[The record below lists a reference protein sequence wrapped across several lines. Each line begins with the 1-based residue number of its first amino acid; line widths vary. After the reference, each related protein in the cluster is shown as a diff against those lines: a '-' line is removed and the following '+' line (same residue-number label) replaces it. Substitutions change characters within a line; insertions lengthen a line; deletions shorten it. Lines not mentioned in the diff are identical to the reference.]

1 MSANPH
7 GLEVRRLSPA
17 LGAEILGA
25 DVRRDADAEAVRE
38 AFARHAVVVVRGQSL
53 TPDEQV
59 AFARRFG
66 TININRFFKALDG
79 HPEVALVLK
88 EAQQKRAVGERWHTD
103 HSYDAI
109 PAMGS
114 LLYAVDTPPVG
125 GDTLFASMAAAYEA
139 LSDGL
144 RATLDGLR
152 AWHSSRHVFGP
163 ARANSE
169 TGKDGRIGNPD
180 AATQDA
186 LHPLII
192 THPLSGRRCLYVNP
206 IFTVRIDGWT
216 AEESAALL
224 DFLYA
229 HAARAE
235 FCCRVRWS
243 PGDLTIWDNRA
254 TWHKAVNDYDGHR
267 REMRRVTVDGVALA

>member
-1 MSANPH
+1 MSANPE
-7 GLEVRRLSPA
+7 GLEIRPLSPA

-25 DVRRDADAEAVRE
+25 DIRRDEDADAVRE
-38 AFARHAVVVVRGQSL
+38 AFIQHALVVVRKQTL
-53 TPDEQV
+53 TPDDQL

-66 TININRFFKALDG
+66 VINVNRFFKAMDG
-79 HPEVALVLK
+79 HPEVALVIK
-88 EAQQKRAVGERWHTD
+88 EADQRQAIGERWHTD

-114 LLYAVDTPPVG
+114 ALYAVETPPVG
-125 GDTLFASMAAAYEA
+125 GDTLFASMAAAHDA

-144 RATLDGLR
+144 RATLGGLR
-152 AWHSSRHVFGP
+152 AWHSSRHVFGA
-163 ARANSE
+163 ARASTE
-169 TGKDGRIGNPD
+169 TGSDGRIGNPV

-206 IFTVRIDGWT
+206 TFTVRIDGWT
-216 AEESAALL
+216 EDESRGLL
-224 DFLYA
+224 ESLYA
-229 HAARAE
+229 HASRAE
-235 FCCRVRWS
+235 FCCRLRWS
-243 PGDLTIWDNRA
+243 PGDLTLWDNRA

-267 REMRRVTVDGVALA
+267 REMRRVTVEGVALS